1 MRREE
6 ILNLSVI
13 KAKEMFKNYLEMQDY
28 SNNTKAT
35 RYTTAFYLAGRLSDY
50 DFFNLIIDDDFEKKA
65 KIIIYNQMIKYSSS
79 SDIMRDVNGH
89 YSHLKKLREFLLTY
103 DSADKTQIK
112 VEVRANNSR
121 GRRRYSDINIPV
133 PCKGQVDLYLS
144 EWDKL
149 PNYTAQENALNKL
162 FWDIYPYNND
172 LDEVLA
178 KTAILNDFYSTNIF
192 NSYSMAKHIVEL
204 DVDERLKRGDLSLV
218 NDIASLKIN
227 GKVKDFYSF
236 ATKYC
241 SHHNDQIYPIY
252 DSYVKKILLYF
263 KNKDSFSDFSEQ
275 DLKDYVKFCKV
286 INDFQIFYDLGDY
299 TVKELDRYLWQLG
312 KKFLPNRYKKKN
324 VDLT

>member
-1 MRREE
+1 MKREE
-6 ILNLSVI
+6 ILSLSVS
-13 KAKEMFKNYLEMQDY
+13 KAKEMFKNYLEIQDY

-50 DFFNLIIDDDFEKKA
+50 DFFNLLIDDDFEKKA
-65 KIIIYNQMIKYSSS
+65 KLIIYNMMIKHSNSN
-79 SDIMRDVNGH
+79 DIMRDVNGH
-89 YSHLKKLREFLLTY
+89 YNHLKKLREFLLTY
-103 DSADKTQIK
+103 DSADKPQSKI
-112 VEVRANNSR
+112 EVRTNNKRS
-121 GRRRYSDINIPV
+121 RRRYDDINIPV
-133 PCKGQVDLYLS
+133 PCKGQVDSYLE

-162 FWDIYPYNND
+162 FWDIYPHNND

-204 DVDERLKRGDLSLV
+204 DIDERLKREDLSLV

-241 SHHNDQIYPIY
+241 SHHNDKVYPIY

-263 KNKDSFSDFSEQ
+263 KSRDGFSDFDGQ

-286 INDFQIFYDLGDY
+286 INDFQNFYNLGNY

-312 KKFLPNRYKKKN
+312 KKFLPNSYKKKN
-324 VDLT
+324 IGFN

>member
-1 MRREE
+1 MKREE
-6 ILNLSVI
+6 ILSLSVS
-13 KAKEMFKNYLEMQDY
+13 KAKEMFKNYLEIQDC

-50 DFFNLIIDDDFEKKA
+50 DFFNLLIDDDFEKKA
-65 KIIIYNQMIKYSSS
+65 KLIIYNVMIKHSNS

-89 YSHLKKLREFLLTY
+89 YNHLKKLREFLLTY
-103 DSADKTQIK
+103 DSADKPQSKI
-112 VEVRANNSR
+112 EVRTNNKRS
-121 GRRRYSDINIPV
+121 RRRYDDINIPV
-133 PCKGQVDLYLS
+133 PCKGQVDLYLE

-162 FWDIYPYNND
+162 FWDIYPHNND

-204 DVDERLKRGDLSLV
+204 DIDERLKREDLSLV

-241 SHHNDQIYPIY
+241 SHHNDKVYPIY

-263 KNKDSFSDFSEQ
+263 KSRDGFSDFDGQ

-286 INDFQIFYDLGDY
+286 INDFQNFYNLGNY

-312 KKFLPNRYKKKN
+312 KKFLPNSYKKKN
-324 VDLT
+324 ISFN

>member
-1 MRREE
+1 MKREE
-6 ILNLSVI
+6 ILSLSVS
-13 KAKEMFKNYLEMQDY
+13 KAKEMFKNYLEIQDY

-50 DFFNLIIDDDFEKKA
+50 DFFNLLIDDDFEKKA
-65 KIIIYNQMIKYSSS
+65 KLIIYNVMIKHSNS

-89 YSHLKKLREFLLTY
+89 YNHLKKLREFLLTY
-103 DSADKTQIK
+103 DSADKPQSKIEIRT
-112 VEVRANNSR
+112 NNKR
-121 GRRRYSDINIPV
+121 GRRRYDDINIPV
-133 PCKGQVDLYLS
+133 PCKGQVDLYLA
-144 EWDKL
+144 EWERL

-162 FWDIYPYNND
+162 FWDIYPHNND

-204 DVDERLKRGDLSLV
+204 DIDERLKREDLSLV

-241 SHHNDQIYPIY
+241 SHHNDKVYPIY

-263 KNKDSFSDFSEQ
+263 KSRDGFSDFDGQ

-286 INDFQIFYDLGDY
+286 INDFQNFYNLENY

-312 KKFLPNRYKKKN
+312 KKFLPNSYKKKN
-324 VDLT
+324 ISFN

>member
-1 MRREE
+1 MKREE
-6 ILNLSVI
+6 ILSLSVS
-13 KAKEMFKNYLEMQDY
+13 KAKEMFKNYLEIQDY

-50 DFFNLIIDDDFEKKA
+50 DFFNLLIDDDFEKKA
-65 KIIIYNQMIKYSSS
+65 KLIIYNVMIKHSNS

-89 YSHLKKLREFLLTY
+89 YNHLKKLREFLLTY
-103 DSADKTQIK
+103 DSADKPQSKI
-112 VEVRANNSR
+112 EVRTNNKRS
-121 GRRRYSDINIPV
+121 RRRYDDINIPV
-133 PCKGQVDLYLS
+133 PCKGQVDLYLE

-162 FWDIYPYNND
+162 FWDIYPHNND

-204 DVDERLKRGDLSLV
+204 DIDERLKKEDLSLV

-241 SHHNDQIYPIY
+241 SHHNDKVYPIY

-263 KNKDSFSDFSEQ
+263 KSRDGFSDFDGQ

-286 INDFQIFYDLGDY
+286 INDFQNFYNLENY

-312 KKFLPNRYKKKN
+312 KKFLPNSYKKKN
-324 VDLT
+324 ISFN

>member
-1 MRREE
+1 MKREE
-6 ILNLSVI
+6 ILSLSVS
-13 KAKEMFKNYLEMQDY
+13 KAKEMFKNYLEIQDY

-50 DFFNLIIDDDFEKKA
+50 DFFNLLIDDDFEKKA
-65 KIIIYNQMIKYSSS
+65 KLIIYNMMIKHSNSN
-79 SDIMRDVNGH
+79 DIMRDVNGH

-103 DSADKTQIK
+103 DSADKPQSNI
-112 VEVRANNSR
+112 EVRTNNKRS
-121 GRRRYSDINIPV
+121 RRRYDDINIPV
-133 PCKGQVDLYLS
+133 PCKGQVDLYLE

-162 FWDIYPYNND
+162 FWDIYPHNKD

-204 DVDERLKRGDLSLV
+204 DIDERLKREDLSLV

-241 SHHNDQIYPIY
+241 SHHNEKVYPIY

-263 KNKDSFSDFSEQ
+263 KIRDGFSDFDGQ

-286 INDFQIFYDLGDY
+286 INDFQNFYNLGNY

-312 KKFLPNRYKKKN
+312 KKFLPNSYKKKN
-324 VDLT
+324 ISFN

>member
-1 MRREE
+1 MKREE
-6 ILNLSVI
+6 ILSLSVS
-13 KAKEMFKNYLEMQDY
+13 KAKEMFKNYLEIQDY

-50 DFFNLIIDDDFEKKA
+50 DFFNLLIDDDFEKKA
-65 KIIIYNQMIKYSSS
+65 KLIIYNVMIKHSNS

-89 YSHLKKLREFLLTY
+89 YNHLKKLREFLLTY
-103 DSADKTQIK
+103 DSADKPQSNI
-112 VEVRANNSR
+112 EVRTNNKRS
-121 GRRRYSDINIPV
+121 RRRYDDINIPV
-133 PCKGQVDLYLS
+133 PCKGQVDLYLE

-162 FWDIYPYNND
+162 FWDIYPHNND

-204 DVDERLKRGDLSLV
+204 DIDERLKKEDLSLV

-241 SHHNDQIYPIY
+241 SHHNDKVYPIY

-263 KNKDSFSDFSEQ
+263 KSRDGFSDFDGQ

-286 INDFQIFYDLGDY
+286 INDFQNFYNLGNY

-312 KKFLPNRYKKKN
+312 KKFLPNSYKKKN
-324 VDLT
+324 IGFN